1 MKRAI
6 GLIFIYIIEILFGIF
21 YFVKSLWNKV
31 VSAIPFFNNIADFFR
46 SILKLFRS
54 WLNFSFFNN
63 LPLRAQNII
72 VIILLNIIFT
82 IIYLIFF
89 GVLTFII
96 RKSKQKKMARE
107 RNRVFTLSEEEKAKF
122 EWKLYE
128 RKFPGRRLIS
138 LIVPI
143 FLMLT
148 IVVIRFDKSICEQ
161 YDSFNKGYF
170 DVFNNCKPYIG
181 SFGSWC
187 ETVISKYIG
196 LNNNIVNAIGV
207 TWVEW
212 IEIALVTIVIC
223 LLWYGFFSLFAK
235 PFRRYQAKKRAKRA
249 RAKYVYKMELL
260 EYKAWKKAQKE
271 KEISQKNRD
280 LYDSDNALI
289 TDVEADVKSISNVE
303 DSNVIKP
310 RNNIDSPSQQA
321 YIDDIS
327 TGVTDLGI
335 IEEDNDEIQQPIIS
349 RETHFVGDEDVDI
362 VLEEEPILETIEEKD
377 EFFDDILE
385 EDETFDRYL
394 FESTPSLNI
403 DDKVKKYNIEVIE
416 DGQIEEEVEIKDDI
430 LIMEYDDAKS
440 TQVSLP
446 VIKNEKKDID
456 IISPSEV
463 TSINNQGEKK
473 KKPIKPID
481 IRSKHDEV
489 IDYIVDTSKSQSVSL
504 KSEDVQI
511 KLEENIKQKNVL
523 LHEIKE
529 KKNIKPIN
537 PIKVK

>member
-21 YFVKSLWNKV
+21 YFIKKLWNKV
-31 VSAIPFFNNIADFFR
+31 VSAIPFFYNIADFFR
-46 SILKLFRS
+46 NILKLIRG
-54 WLNFSFFNN
+54 WLNFDFFNN

-72 VIILLNIIFT
+72 VIILLNIVFT
-82 IIYLIFF
+82 IIYLVFF
-89 GVLTFII
+89 GVLAFII

-138 LIVPI
+138 LIIPV

-148 IVVIRFDKSICEQ
+148 IVVIRFDKAICAQ
-161 YDSFNKGYF
+161 YDLFNKGYF
-170 DVFNNCKPYIG
+170 DIFNNCKPYIG
-181 SFGSWC
+181 NFGNWC
-187 ETVISKYIG
+187 ETIISKYIG

-249 RAKYVYKMELL
+249 RIKYVYKMELL
-260 EYKAWKKAQKE
+260 EYKAWKKTQKE

-280 LYDSDNALI
+280 LYDSDDALI

-303 DSNVIKP
+303 DSNVMKP

-385 EDETFDRYL
+385 EDETFDRYF

-403 DDKVKKYNIEVIE
+403 DDKVKKYNVEVIE
-416 DGQIEEEVEIKDDI
+416 DGQVEEEIEIKDDI
-430 LIMEYDDAKS
+430 LIMEYDDSKS
-440 TQVSLP
+440 IQVPFPAL
-446 VIKNEKKDID
+446 KNENEENNISLSKVTIVDNKD
-456 IISPSEV
+456 
-463 TSINNQGEKK
+463 EKR

-481 IRSKHDEV
+481 IRSKNEEV
-489 IDYIVDTSKSQSVSL
+489 INYIVDTSKSQSVSL
-504 KSEDVQI
+504 KSEELQI
-511 KLEENIKQKNVL
+511 KIENENKQKNVL

-537 PIKVK
+537 PVKVK